1 MTLDENGN
9 IYATA
14 GRGELSGIYVFSPA
28 GKQLAFIPTGDTP
41 TNCVFG
47 GGKEKSTLYI
57 TARGLK
63 LEDRWGLYR
72 IPLKVKGHHIYE

>member
-14 GRGELSGIYVFSPA
+14 GRGEFSGIYVFSPT
-28 GKQLAFIPTGDTP
+28 GKQLAMIPTGDTP

-47 GGKEKSTLYI
+47 GGKEKSTLYV
-57 TARGLK
+57 TARAVVSGRRYGAVSHSL
-63 LEDRWGLYR
+63 R
-72 IPLKVKGHHIYE
+72 VKGHHIYE